1 MGNERSDGCRPW
13 SVVVVDD
20 EEDLR
25 DLMEVILQVDPR
37 FDPVGLAATGHEAVR
52 LVRETHPDAVILDL
66 QMPGLDGLGAVRVIR
81 AENPDICIMVLSAFP
96 DPYTLADVIEL
107 GADMYLN
114 KAKAFAELLPSL
126 AATCEMRRLAFHDS

>member
-1 MGNERSDGCRPW
+1 MGNDRNDGRRTW
-13 SVVVVDD
+13 SVVVADD

-37 FDPVGLAATGHEAVR
+37 FDPVGLAANGCEAVT
-52 LVRETHPDAVILDL
+52 LVRETHPDAVVLDL
-66 QMPGLDGLGAVRVIR
+66 QMPGLDGLGAVRAIR
-81 AENPDICIMVLSAFP
+81 AENPEICIIVLSAFP

-107 GADMYLN
+107 GADLYLN

-126 AATCEMRRLAFHDS
+126 AAACEMRRLAFH